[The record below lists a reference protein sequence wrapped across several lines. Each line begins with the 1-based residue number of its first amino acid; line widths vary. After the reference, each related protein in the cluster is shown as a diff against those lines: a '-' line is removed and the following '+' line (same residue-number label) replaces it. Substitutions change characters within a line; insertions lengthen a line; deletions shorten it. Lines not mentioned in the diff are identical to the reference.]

1 MGREENQSLISEKNL
16 DESFAKSEQ
25 SLERSTCSEINYKTE
40 LCRTWVEKNYCPYKE
55 KCRFAH
61 GKKDLHEKS
70 VSSKHYKQKE
80 CNSFYKKGF
89 CPYGPRCHFKHEER
103 RLEDISRPYYQIMLL
118 SPKNLGKIL
127 SRNLNCSGD
136 TSEMKEIL
144 NTENNSQAEI
154 HDYAIGFH
162 SNSNSMCHFN
172 TIFPDG
178 DYYHREINHTKNL
191 PVFKKIKDIQ
201 APSPL
206 VSTNSFSHNNKQTR
220 KFVLNKNI
228 LSSFM

>member
-16 DESFAKSEQ
+16 NESFAKSEQ
-25 SLERSTCSEINYKTE
+25 SLERSTCSEMNYKTE

-103 RLEDISRPYYQIMLL
+103 RLEEISRPYYQIMLL
-118 SPKNLGKIL
+118 SPKNLGKIVR
-127 SRNLNCSGD
+127 RNLNYPGD
-136 TSEMKEIL
+136 TSEMKESL
-144 NTENNSQAEI
+144 NRQNNSQTKLN
-154 HDYAIGFH
+154 DYAKGFH
-162 SNSNSMCHFN
+162 SNSNSMCDFN

-178 DYYHREINHTKNL
+178 DCNHREINLTKTL

-201 APSPL
+201 APSL

>member
-1 MGREENQSLISEKNL
+1 MGREENQSLVSEKNL
-16 DESFAKSEQ
+16 EESFAKSEK
-25 SLERSTCSEINYKTE
+25 SLERSSGSEMNYKTE

-70 VSSKHYKQKE
+70 VSGKHYKQKE

-103 RLEDISRPYYQIMLL
+103 RLEDISRPYYQVLLL
-118 SPKNLGKIL
+118 SSKNLEKIVR
-127 SRNLNCSGD
+127 RNLNCSVD
-136 TSEMKEIL
+136 TSEIL
-144 NTENNSQAEI
+144 DLFNSPNNSQDNLDDYEI
-154 HDYAIGFH
+154 RFDR
-162 SNSNSMCHFN
+162 NSNAMCHYN
-172 TIFPDG
+172 KNFPDC
-178 DYYHREINHTKNL
+178 DYLHREIKFNKTL
-191 PVFKKIKDIQ
+191 PVFKKIKDVQ
-201 APSPL
+201 APMPL
-206 VSTNSFSHNNKQTR
+206 VSPKSFSHNNKQTR